1 MQDAP
6 TTVATETGA
15 DTLDRTKSERKLKSR
30 FIGMVA
36 GLFLAHAYVALAL
49 HYTYMDSHNYFHTSY
64 IALFGALLGG
74 LLFCWHIGIS

>member
-1 MQDAP
+1 MQDAQS
-6 TTVATETGA
+6 TLATKAAG
-15 DTLDRTKSERKLKSR
+15 DNLDRKKSERKLKTR

-36 GLFLAHAYVALAL
+36 GLFLAHAYVAIAL

>member
-1 MQDAP
+1 MQDAQG
-6 TTVATETGA
+6 TLANKTGPDTA
-15 DTLDRTKSERKLKSR
+15 DRKKSERKLKSR